1 MTHEANQLEIEPVE
15 GTFAI
20 CKVEDYTLAN
30 LEAPFCFACK
40 TDQERSLVCLE
51 GDVPGN
57 ATHIDGGWRAFRVKG
72 QLDFALTGILAGIAR
87 VMADASIGIF
97 AVSTYDT
104 DYILVKADRF
114 DQAADALGRAGYVM
128 L

>member
-1 MTHEANQLEIEPVE
+1 MTHEANQLEIESLE
-15 GTFAI
+15 GAFAI

-51 GDVPGN
+51 SDVPGN

-104 DYILVKADRF
+104 DYILVKAGQFER
-114 DQAADALGRAGYVM
+114 AANALERAGYKM
-128 L
+128 I